1 MDRIWAPWRVEYV
14 TSGYKERDRC
24 FLCIDS
30 SDDESSLVVHRSQ
43 KAFVIMN
50 RFPYNNGHVMV
61 APIRHVASLEDLEE
75 EEILQIFGLLRI
87 LSKIF
92 KEDFRVDGINVG
104 LNLGRA
110 SGAGLEDHLHV
121 HVVPR
126 WFGDTNFMPVISE
139 TKIISEHL
147 LSTYQKLRKR
157 FKEILSL

>member
-1 MDRIWAPWRVEYV
+1 MERIWAPWRVEYV
-14 TSGYKERDRC
+14 TSGYRDRGKC
-24 FLCIDS
+24 FLCVDS
-30 SDDESSLVVHRSQ
+30 SEDEDSLVVHRLN

-61 APIRHVASLEDLEE
+61 APKRHVATLEELEE
-75 EEILQIFGLLRI
+75 EEILEIFRLLKA
-87 LSKIF
+87 LSRIF
-92 KEDFRVDGINVG
+92 KEEFRVDGLNVG

-139 TKIISEHL
+139 TKVISEHL
-147 LSTYQKLRKR
+147 ISTYEKLKR
-157 FKEILSL
+157 RFQQSLDF